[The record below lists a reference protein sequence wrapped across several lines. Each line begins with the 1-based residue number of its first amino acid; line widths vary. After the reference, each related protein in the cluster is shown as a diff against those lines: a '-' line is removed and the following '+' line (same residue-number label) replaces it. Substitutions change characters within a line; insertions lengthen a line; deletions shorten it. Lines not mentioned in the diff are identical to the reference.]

1 MKHFKLIKFKKS
13 LCWDFPDSPVVKTP
27 HFHHRGRLDPS
38 DSSVHVAWPKVYKF
52 LRKITFPTEKNAQYK
67 NCRFQFYSGTLL
79 RTTAWEKNLSVARRE
94 LLQRG
99 RGRRQFIYDFLLGNT
114 WSQAHILIKVCWL
127 QGTDILIID
136 FSAFLCRGRCK
147 NSGLLKSF
155 LRYTFNYLMG
165 LFFQSTECPILFSVF
180 NSFQGAVHQW
190 LQ

>member
-1 MKHFKLIKFKKS
+1 MSAPQRCVVCGAARGSHESTMYYLIPTIPSLRFCVMLTPAMQNCPKWYTNEQSYLSFYHCHVHKVYSSFYFFSTIKKCKS
-13 LCWDFPDSPVVKTP
+13 RGFPDSPVVKTP

-114 WSQAHILIKVCWL
+114 WSQAHK
-127 QGTDILIID
+127 
-136 FSAFLCRGRCK
+136 
-147 NSGLLKSF
+147 
-155 LRYTFNYLMG
+155 
-165 LFFQSTECPILFSVF
+165 
-180 NSFQGAVHQW
+180 
-190 LQ
+190 